1 MRSSNLL
8 ALAASLSS
16 ASAAFQGF
24 NYGATKSDGTTVRV
38 QSDFQSLF
46 QTAKNLVGTSGF
58 TSARLY
64 TTVQGGTASDPTS
77 AIPAA
82 IAEGTS
88 LLLGLWASGGQTGM
102 TNEITALKAAIS
114 QYGDKFTKLVAGI
127 SVGSEDLYR
136 ISPTGIAAKSGYG
149 AEPSELANYI
159 SQVRSAIAGTALSS
173 SPVGHVDTWT
183 AWVNGS
189 NNAVIDACD
198 FIGMDA
204 YPYFQ
209 STQANSIE
217 NGAGLFNDA
226 LGATKAAV
234 GGKPVWITE
243 TGWPVSGSVAG
254 SAQPSTQNAK
264 TYWDAVGCPNFGTV
278 NTWWYTLEDT
288 DNNAS
293 PNPSFGITTGTLLS
307 NTPLFDLSCANVQSS
322 SSSKSSSATAT
333 GSAASTLVSSA
344 STVATNIVS
353 SGGALSPTQPG
364 NGVGNTTATGS
375 AVATATAT
383 GAGTGTGSNATVPA
397 GTGSATKSSTAP
409 AQATT
414 NAAAGLTG
422 SVVGAV
428 GALIF
433 AVAAL

>member
-8 ALAASLSS
+8 ALAASLSA

-38 QSDFQSLF
+38 ESDFRSLF

-64 TTVQGGTASDPTS
+64 TTVQGGSASDPTS

-82 IAEGTS
+82 IAEDTS

-102 TNEITALKAAIS
+102 NNEIDALKKAIV

-149 AEPSELANYI
+149 AEPSEVANYI
-159 SQVRSAIAGTALSS
+159 GQVRSALAGTALSS
-173 SPVGHVDTWT
+173 SPIGHVDTWT

-189 NNAVIDACD
+189 NQAVINACD

-226 LGATKAAV
+226 LAATQAAV

-243 TGWPVSGSVAG
+243 TGWPVSGSLAG
-254 SAQPSTQNAK
+254 SAQPNTQNAK
-264 TYWDAVGCPNFGTV
+264 TYWDAVGCPNFGKV

-293 PNPSFGITTGTLLS
+293 PNPSFGITAGTPLS
-307 NTPLFDLSCANVQSS
+307 NTPLFDLSCANVKSS
-322 SSSKSSSATAT
+322 SSSKSTSATAT
-333 GSAASTLVSSA
+333 GSSASTLVSSA
-344 STVATNIVS
+344 STAATNIVS
-353 SGGALSPTQPG
+353 SGGALSPTGAG

-375 AVATATAT
+375 AAGATRTAS
-383 GAGTGTGSNATVPA
+383 GTGSGSNATVPA
-397 GTGSATKSSTAP
+397 GTGSATSTAP
-409 AQATT
+409 AQASS

-422 SVVGAV
+422 SAV
-428 GALIF
+428 GIMGAIIV